1 MATKMVSFDK
11 IENLLGVNDFEE
23 ISTNVHRVNAAK
35 QALKTALRDELT
47 DRQRECVT
55 LYYFNGMTEEQTAN
69 ELGITKSTVC
79 RHLQKAKRRLYRV
92 VRYAAGV

>member
-1 MATKMVSFDK
+1 MATKIVSYDK
-11 IENLLGVNDFEE
+11 LENLLGVDDFEE
-23 ISTNVHRVNAAK
+23 ISTNERKLNLTK
-35 QALKTALRDELT
+35 QALKTALKHELT

-55 LYYFNGMTEEQTAN
+55 LYYYNGMTEQQTAE